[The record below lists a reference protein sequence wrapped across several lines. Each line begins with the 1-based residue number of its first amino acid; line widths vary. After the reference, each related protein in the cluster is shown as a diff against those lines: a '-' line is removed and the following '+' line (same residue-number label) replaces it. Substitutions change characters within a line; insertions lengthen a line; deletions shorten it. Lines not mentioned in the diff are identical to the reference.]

1 MLQSL
6 VFLFCLKK
14 KVNMKHQEEITINNL
29 PEELLFLI
37 FSFLQ
42 AKDLIKVG
50 KVCNLWCRIVTK
62 DKIFLEKIKE
72 LKFLEDKKNSFIT
85 LSWKSKMLGLA
96 ESNFEAITEFE
107 SKILKI
113 KNY

>member
-1 MLQSL
+1 
-6 VFLFCLKK
+6 
-14 KVNMKHQEEITINNL
+14 MKHQEEITINNL

-62 DKIFLEKIKE
+62 DKIFLEKIKNYEIKIKE
-72 LKFLEDKKNSFIT
+72 LKFLEDKKNSFINF
-85 LSWKSKMLGLA
+85 SWKSEMLGLPG
-96 ESNFEAITEFE
+96 SNFEIITNLELEIF
-107 SKILKI
+107 KNKKLLTLK
-113 KNY
+113 